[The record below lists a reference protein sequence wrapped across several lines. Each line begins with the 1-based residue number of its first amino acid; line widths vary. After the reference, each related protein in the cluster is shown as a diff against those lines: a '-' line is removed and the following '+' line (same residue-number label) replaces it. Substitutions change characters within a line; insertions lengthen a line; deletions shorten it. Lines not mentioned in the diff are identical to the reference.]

1 MFTWEFSSISLILH
15 EYCVCCRQRT
25 RAEVLLERA
34 CVRRQGTSDVL
45 ENARLWNV
53 PVWPLAK
60 LVKWLTVLK
69 ESGRYKPSRT
79 NGVVAS
85 KSSSLS
91 SSPKVT
97 RLRAPFIKTEA
108 FTRLVA
114 FFCSIEHLL
123 PTGNR
128 DVIRKW
134 QNYLPC
140 IDTNKFFQ
148 YQLKMITP
156 LIIKWFW

>member
-1 MFTWEFSSISLILH
+1 MNIASVYRL
-15 EYCVCCRQRT
+15 QRT

-69 ESGRYKPSRT
+69 ESGRYKPSKT
-79 NGVVAS
+79 NGLVAS

-108 FTRLVA
+108 FTRWVA
-114 FFCSIEHLL
+114 FSCSTEHFM
-123 PTGNR
+123 PEGNL
-128 DVIRKW
+128 VISNW
-134 QNYLPC
+134 QNDSCYLL
-140 IDTNKFFQ
+140 ITYFS
-148 YQLKMITP
+148 YQ
-156 LIIKWFW
+156 

>member
-1 MFTWEFSSISLILH
+1 MLTTAFNSLDCIPKLLRGYSVLRGRCLLKSDILYH
-15 EYCVCCRQRT
+15 KFYMNIIRVFCLQRT

-60 LVKWLTVLK
+60 LAKWLTVLK
-69 ESGRYKPSRT
+69 ESGRYKPSKT

-114 FFCSIEHLL
+114 FLL
-123 PTGNR
+123 
-128 DVIRKW
+128 K
-134 QNYLPC
+134 L
-140 IDTNKFFQ
+140 
-148 YQLKMITP
+148 
-156 LIIKWFW
+156 

>member
-1 MFTWEFSSISLILH
+1 MNTAS
-15 EYCVCCRQRT
+15 VCYLQRT

-69 ESGRYKPSRT
+69 ESGRYKPSKT
-79 NGVVAS
+79 NGLVAS

-108 FTRLVA
+108 FTRWVA
-114 FFCSIEHLL
+114 FSHIYEHSMFER
-123 PTGNR
+123 TR
-128 DVIRKW
+128 VISKW
-134 QNYLPC
+134 QNCSCYLL
-140 IDTNKFFQ
+140 IAF
-148 YQLKMITP
+148 YILK
-156 LIIKWFW
+156 KKKVK